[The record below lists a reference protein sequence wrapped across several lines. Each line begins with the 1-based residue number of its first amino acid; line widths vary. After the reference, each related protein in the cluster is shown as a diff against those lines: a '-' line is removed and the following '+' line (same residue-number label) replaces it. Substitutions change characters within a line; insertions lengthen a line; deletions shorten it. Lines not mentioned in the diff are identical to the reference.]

1 VLHDLIDA
9 YVAIANKHR
18 NHVSGRHVLLVRE
31 LGELLL
37 QRIIANG
44 CTLPQEKIYDLL
56 SMDVDLN
63 ARGLESWLELPSK
76 Q

>member
-1 VLHDLIDA
+1 MLHDLIDA
-9 YVAIANKHR
+9 YVAIANKNR

>member
-1 VLHDLIDA
+1 
-9 YVAIANKHR
+9 
-18 NHVSGRHVLLVRE
+18 LLVRE